1 MDGLDPGRGERAD
14 AELAIGGVLEPL
26 DWHLCDEFACLG
38 LTHRLARGGDRR
50 SEVALAL
57 QRAVDRHD
65 RARCRVERM
74 PIEDVGVLAQRRGE
88 YAMLGARTSGVQ
100 GTRGSV
106 SVDFG

>member
-26 DWHLCDEFACLG
+26 DWHLSDEFACLG

-65 RARCRVERM
+65 RARCRAELK
-74 PIEDVGVLAQRRGE
+74 PFADVGVLAPRRGRSD
-88 YAMLGARTSGVQ
+88 MLGHDLDDTQ
-100 GTRGSV
+100 GTHGITAT
-106 SVDFG
+106 